1 MDFKWSDDELEY
13 RAALRECISEH
24 IMPGW
29 THDDRELDDP
39 RLKPVVEEFC
49 GALGRQGWL
58 TPHWP
63 AAYGGLDSSPWER
76 VVVGEEMWAAGE
88 PRGPQYMNVNWIAPA
103 IMLAGTPEQKDR
115 FLPPIARGEVT
126 WCQGFSEPDA
136 GSDLAALRTRANRDG
151 DVFVVNGQK
160 IWTSY
165 AHEADF
171 CFLLVRT
178 DPSAE
183 FREGISILLVPMDL
197 PGIEVRD
204 IPTPFV
210 GHILHE
216 VFLNDVQVPVECLLG
231 EENRGWTVVRHSL
244 TEERVGIARYAYQE
258 QALMETIDQIEAI
271 GGSVEDPSV
280 TESIGNG
287 FAVAEAA
294 RSMMYV
300 AVQEQIDDPTGLRPM
315 ASVWQAIGPGL
326 AEMATRDLLMEI
338 QGPEGLV
345 EHTMA
350 DRFTSLGT
358 TGPIAAGTLEIQL
371 NSVARHCLN
380 LPKGQ

>member
-1 MDFKWSDDELEY
+1 MGFTEVGSQPLYSRFPIHTFRSDLSITTEVDTSL
-13 RAALRECISEH
+13 AL
-24 IMPGW
+24 
-29 THDDRELDDP
+29 T
-39 RLKPVVEEFC
+39 
-49 GALGRQGWL
+49 ALCN
-58 TPHWP
+58 TPLALSAWI
-63 AAYGGLDSSPWER
+63 AEYGGLDSSPWGR
-76 VVVGEEMWAAGE
+76 VVVGEVIWAAGE
-88 PRGPQYMNVNWIAPA
+88 PRCPQYMSVNWVARA
-103 IMLAGTPEQKDR
+103 IMLAGSQEQKDQ
-115 FLPPIARGEVT
+115 FLAPITRGEAT

-178 DPSAE
+178 DPIAE
-183 FREGISILLVPMDL
+183 FRDGISILPVPMDL

-244 TEERVGIARYAYQE
+244 TEERVGIARYAYKE
-258 QALMETIDQIEAI
+258 QALMEATDQVESL
-271 GGSVEDPSV
+271 GGSLDDPSV
-280 TESIGNG
+280 VEGIDNG
-287 FAVAEAA
+287 SAFAEAT

-315 ASVWQAIGPGL
+315 ASVWLAIGPGL

-338 QGPEGLV
+338 QGAEGLV

-350 DRFTSLGT
+350 DPFTSLGT
-358 TGPIAAGTLEIQL
+358 TGPIAAGTLENQL
-371 NSVARHCLN
+371 NGVARHCLN
-380 LPKGQ
+380 LPKGP